1 MWLPDTVY
9 ARVPRF
15 WLLMGLMFFAFGLYL
30 GFEYDLIFV
39 YLATGAFC
47 VLRSLWIFKI
57 RREFKKIPFKTI
69 DEPTSAETP
78 ADQSA
83 ETPADQSAESNPQSA
98 ESNPAA
104 PEASSD
110 TVKHET
116 PEHSKGAPSF

>member
-15 WLLMGLMFFAFGLYL
+15 WLLMGLLFFAFGLYL

-57 RREFKKIPFKTI
+57 RREFRKIPFKTI
-69 DEPTSAETP
+69 NEPT
-78 ADQSA
+78 SA